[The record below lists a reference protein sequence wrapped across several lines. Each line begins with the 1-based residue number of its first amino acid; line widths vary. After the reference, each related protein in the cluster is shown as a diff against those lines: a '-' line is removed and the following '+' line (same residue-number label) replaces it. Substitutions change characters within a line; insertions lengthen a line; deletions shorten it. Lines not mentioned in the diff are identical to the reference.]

1 MPNRLTTESSPYLR
15 QHAENPVEWWPWGP
29 AAFAEAQRADKPVF
43 VSIGYA
49 ACHWCHV
56 MAHESFEHAETAR
69 LMNEHFVNVKVD
81 REERPDV
88 DAIFM
93 NAIQV
98 QGEGG
103 GWPLSAF
110 CLPDGRPYFLGTY
123 FPREPRFGRPSFRE
137 LVLAMSDAYRSRRA
151 DAEDNALALI
161 DGLARV
167 DAHYRRGAHGAD
179 PKALTESLLITA
191 GTQLAERC
199 DPKHGG
205 MGGKPKFPSSSSH
218 ELLARAGRLP
228 FGQAAKA
235 AFEMWAKGMAEG
247 GIYDHLGGGFARYS
261 VDEKWLVP
269 HFEKM
274 LYDQAQLLGIYGD
287 GVAQGGPFAARAGE
301 VIAETVAFLERE
313 LTDRDGGLWSSLD
326 ADSEGEE
333 GKFYVF
339 TAEEVRAALGKMSA
353 VVFNAAYG
361 VTEGG
366 TFEHGASVLA
376 RVTPRASVGEE
387 EQLAELRAKLFAA
400 RAARVRPGTDD
411 KVLAS
416 WNGLAI
422 TGLVGAWKATGQ
434 PAALALAVRVAT
446 FLRTQMVS
454 GDRPEMGSYP
464 FAVRRSDASPTAESP
479 MPASAAAAGTVEAST
494 STSTISAR
502 CALARVFHQ
511 GATKLDGT
519 LEDYAFVA
527 EGFLHLAEATGDRA
541 WWHLASS
548 LVATAREKFVAEED
562 GVVVMYLAPAGDP
575 LLAHRPE
582 SHQDGAIPSGAAVF
596 TKALLRL
603 GLVGGDESA
612 LALAEKYLVQRL
624 GGAAGVNAWASSALL
639 AAMDFYLHSQV
650 VVVSEGRGRD
660 ALVAASRGV
669 YSPTTCL
676 AGPWASP
683 SVLEAKTAASDG
695 AARAFVCTGP
705 TCAPPVTEPAALV
718 SLLAAG
724 RAV

>member
-1 MPNRLTTESSPYLR
+1 MPNHLTTESSPYLR
-15 QHAENPVEWWPWGP
+15 QHADNPVEWWPWGE
-29 AAFAEAQRADKPVF
+29 AAFAEARRADKPVF

-69 LMNEHFVNVKVD
+69 VMNERFINIKVD

-93 NAIQV
+93 SAIMV

-123 FPREPRFGRPSFRE
+123 FPREPRFGRPSFRDLLE
-137 LVLAMSDAYRSRRA
+137 AMSDAFRTRRS

-179 PKALTESLLITA
+179 PKALTASLLITA

-218 ELLARAGRLP
+218 ELLARASRFP

-247 GIYDHLGGGFARYS
+247 GLYDHLGGGFARYS

-274 LYDQAQLLGIYGD
+274 LYDQAQLLGIYAD
-287 GVAQGGPFAARAGE
+287 VVAQGGPFAARAGE

-313 LTDRDGGLWSSLD
+313 LSDRDGGLWSSLD

-339 TAEEVRAALGKMSA
+339 TADEVRAALGKMSSL
-353 VVFNAAYG
+353 VFSAAYG

-387 EQLAELRAKLFAA
+387 EQLAELRGKMFVA
-400 RAARVRPGTDD
+400 RGARVRPGTDD

-422 TGLVGAWKATGQ
+422 TGLVAAWKATGQ
-434 PAALALAVRVAT
+434 PSALALAVRVAE
-446 FLRTQMVS
+446 FVRTRM
-454 GDRPEMGSYP
+454 
-464 FAVRRSDASPTAESP
+464 
-479 MPASAAAAGTVEAST
+479 
-494 STSTISAR
+494 ISAS
-502 CALARVFHQ
+502 ALARVFHQ
-511 GATKLDGT
+511 GTTKLDGT

-527 EGFLHLAEATGDRA
+527 DGLLHLAEATGDRA
-541 WWHLASS
+541 WWDLAVG
-548 LVATAREKFVAEED
+548 LVATARERFVAEED

-582 SHQDGAIPSGAAVF
+582 SHQDGAIPSGAAIF

-603 GLVGGDESA
+603 GLVAGDDGA
-612 LALAEKYLVQRL
+612 LALAETYLVQRL
-624 GGAAGVNAWASSALL
+624 AGATGVNAWANSALL
-639 AAMDFYLHSQV
+639 AAMDFYLHAQV

-660 ALVAASRGV
+660 ALVAATRGV

-683 SVLEAKTAASDG
+683 SVLESKTAAPSG

-705 TCAPPVTEPAALV
+705 TCAPPVTDPTALV
-718 SLLAAG
+718 SLLARTA
-724 RAV
+724 AV